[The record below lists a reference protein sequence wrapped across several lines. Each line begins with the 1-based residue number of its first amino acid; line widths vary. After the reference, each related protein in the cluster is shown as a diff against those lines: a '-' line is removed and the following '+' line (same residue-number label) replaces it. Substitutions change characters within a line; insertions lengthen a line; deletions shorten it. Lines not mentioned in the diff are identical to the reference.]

1 VTRDKQIAVVH
12 DDNTSRVSGVNALVE
27 ESSLEELQSI
37 PLYDKV
43 PGSYRT
49 DLRIPVLTD
58 YINICKKYDKKAILE
73 LKNRMSPE
81 DIGLIINKIKAL
93 DYLNGVIFI
102 SFSWDNLIDVKR
114 LEPGQKAQFLT
125 GNCDDELIRKL
136 VENKLDLDIH
146 YQGLSKELLDTL
158 HENNIEVNCWTV
170 DNKEEAERLVSWGV
184 DYLTSNILE

>member
-1 VTRDKQIAVVH
+1 M
-12 DDNTSRVSGVNALVE
+12 
-27 ESSLEELQSI
+27 
-37 PLYDKV
+37 
-43 PGSYRT
+43 
-49 DLRIPVLTD
+49 
-58 YINICKKYDKKAILE
+58 E